1 MNTNNN
7 NSTSYIVPI
16 VNREF
21 YDKYLKAEW
30 KNKLEANQ
38 QQWDKINKDY
48 KQLLLQLQ
56 QQKLT
61 MISKNCAK
69 AKK

>member
-1 MNTNNN
+1 MNTTNN
-7 NSTSYIVPI
+7 NSTSYMVPI

-38 QQWDKINKDY
+38 
-48 KQLLLQLQ
+48 
-56 QQKLT
+56 
-61 MISKNCAK
+61 
-69 AKK
+69 